1 MRLRFRLPTHPIL
14 ISVSALI
21 AVFLLSL
28 TPIGSIYQ
36 TMLGYSEKERVAEVL
51 VAGLTKPKVEIVIG
65 DAPSGMSVS
74 MKIEENVG
82 KVGNVD
88 KVDKVFNT
96 DAELTLTVPASWN
109 LSEVSGVHARK
120 VVSYPLEHKRTMLMP
135 LENEVELKFIIDT
148 PFKML
153 SFSHTGD
160 SPALVSLT
168 HILLPEKIVQNEVQL
183 VDGGA
188 VFLMPAG

>member
-28 TPIGSIYQ
+28 TPIGSLYQ
-36 TMLGYSEKERVAEVL
+36 TMLGYSEEERVAEVL
-51 VAGLTKPKVEIVIG
+51 IAGLTKPKVEVVIG
-65 DAPSGMSVS
+65 DAPSGMSVI
-74 MKIEENVG
+74 MKIEETNEARE
-82 KVGNVD
+82 D
-88 KVDKVFNT
+88 K
-96 DAELTLTVPASWN
+96 ELTLTIPQGWN

-135 LENEVELKFIIDT
+135 LENEVELKFIVDI

-168 HILLPEKIVQNEVQL
+168 HIILPEKIVQNEVQL
-183 VDGGA
+183 VDGGV
-188 VFLMPAG
+188 VFVMPTL